1 MIKNKIC
8 AEDISCAIQQ
18 MVLNKE
24 ISCCALIVRKDG
36 QEAFRGKWGYSD
48 VVKQTPVRYNTFYR
62 LASMTKL
69 ITAIAVMQL
78 VEKDRLSLDAPI
90 ADFLPG
96 FQNQRVYAKY
106 IYPNG
111 EYVPDER
118 FLAGLTHDRLLAIG
132 LSLPT
137 VAAERA
143 VTVRDLLSH
152 SSGMGQG
159 LLGTDFLMKHTFTQ
173 DKLADRVKLWEQ
185 LPLDFQPGTQT
196 GYSAIVGFDILGRI
210 VEIVS
215 GLDLDQYFKKF
226 IFNPLQIKDICF
238 VPNEDQ
244 TGRLAVMYHC
254 EHGNYYT
261 GPSVELIPT
270 LTWLQNTSDAR
281 FAGYYAGSAGLLG
294 TVEEYDKITTML
306 VNEGQLDGV
315 RILKKET
322 VALLHTEAADKHL
335 EPLSVKAPGCAWG
348 LGFII
353 FQEPEKISSCV
364 TPGTY
369 GWSGHYGTH
378 MFIDPTTKLSATFMM
393 NNYNG
398 LGSMSPI
405 ARKLEELIFKAWGQP
420 IAAKKKVGKK

>member
-1 MIKNKIC
+1 MTTKEIF
-8 AEDISCAIQQ
+8 AERIDRIMHQFID
-18 MVLNKE
+18 NKE
-24 ISCCALIVRKDG
+24 ISACSLIVRKNG
-36 QEAFRGKWGYSD
+36 QEIYRGKWGFAD
-48 VVKQTPVRYNTFYR
+48 VVKKTPVAYDTLFR

-69 ITAIAVMQL
+69 VTAIAVMQL
-78 VEKDRLSLDAPI
+78 VEQNHLSLDAPI
-90 ADFLPG
+90 TDFLPG

-118 FLAGLTHDRLLAIG
+118 FPAGLNPDQLLAIG

-143 VTVRDLLSH
+143 VTIRDLLSH

-159 LLGTDFLMKHTFTQ
+159 LLGTNFLMNHTFTQ

-215 GLDLDQYFKKF
+215 GLDLDQYFKRF
-226 IFNPLQIKDICF
+226 IFEPLQIKDLCF
-238 VPNEDQ
+238 IPNENQ
-244 TGRLAVMYHC
+244 TKRLAVMYHC

-261 GPSVELIPT
+261 GPSVELIPS

-281 FAGYYAGSAGLLG
+281 FAGYFAGSSGLFG
-294 TVEEYDKITTML
+294 TVEGYDRITTML
-306 VNEGQLDGV
+306 ANEGQLDGV

-322 VALLHTEAADKHL
+322 VALLHTEAAAKHM

-348 LGFII
+348 LGFVI
-353 FQEPEKISSCV
+353 FQEPEKIPAYV
-364 TPGTY
+364 NPGTF

-378 MFIDPTTKLSATFMM
+378 MFVDPKTKISATFMM

-405 ARKLEELIFKAWGQP
+405 ARKLEELIFKILG
-420 IAAKKKVGKK
+420 